1 MWERK
6 YCLFVLGTLVSFGA
20 PLLSLLFLLPA
31 CSARACCPP
40 SGLLLE
46 SSVSFP
52 SFASFVAA
60 LPVVGA
66 VSSLSLCPAPSAPS
80 TPVGFVPASV
90 SLGARLVPSSRFLP
104 VGSGVVSAL
113 SWDAARG
120 AVVAVVGGR
129 RLVCLVAALGGAGS
143 ADSVALVAALR
154 AARRGGWEVQVW
166 GAPGVSGR
174 VASGY
179 FCGFEDF

>member
-1 MWERK
+1 M
-6 YCLFVLGTLVSFGA
+6 SF
-20 PLLSLLFLLPA
+20 S
-31 CSARACCPP
+31 
-40 SGLLLE
+40 
-46 SSVSFP
+46 

-66 VSSLSLCPAPSAPS
+66 VSSLSLCPAAPA
-80 TPVGFVPASV
+80 PVGFVPASV
-90 SLGARLVPSSRFLP
+90 SVGGRLVPSSCFLP
-104 VGSGVVSAL
+104 VVSGVVSAL

-129 RLVCLVAALGGAGS
+129 RLLCLASALGGTGS

-154 AARRGGWEVQVW
+154 AARRGGSVVQVW
-166 GAPGVSGR
+166 GAPGASGR

-179 FCGFEDF
+179 FCGVEDF